1 MYVFF
6 DKVNL
11 LGSSPGTV
19 LYFQSEMLGYV
30 EASFNVMVTSA
41 NVFLR

>member
-1 MYVFF
+1 MYGFF

-11 LGSSPGTV
+11 LGSSPGTE